1 VHSISIRKQ
10 YPVNEKY
17 VNNSSFVIV
26 LSVNYVILD
35 MFLDFW
41 GILRITGYVDIILR
55 RMVCKIRFFTR
66 KNEGLLC
73 RIIMEEDL

>member
-1 VHSISIRKQ
+1 MHSISIRKK
-10 YPVNEKY
+10 YSVNEKY
-17 VNNSSFVIV
+17 VNYSSFVIV

-55 RMVCKIRFFTR
+55 RMV
-66 KNEGLLC
+66 
-73 RIIMEEDL
+73 